1 MRNFSEKEI
10 EKYIKYFDE
19 NMVDINEVKGFCHI
33 GGKSLKDSELPKG
46 AEKRVVCLED
56 LDVFIEIFTEFEEE
70 NAL

>member
-19 NMVDINEVKGFCHI
+19 NMIDINEVKGFCHI
-33 GGKSLKDSELPKG
+33 CGKPLKGSELPKG

-56 LDVFIEIFTEFEEE
+56 LDVFIEIFTELEEE